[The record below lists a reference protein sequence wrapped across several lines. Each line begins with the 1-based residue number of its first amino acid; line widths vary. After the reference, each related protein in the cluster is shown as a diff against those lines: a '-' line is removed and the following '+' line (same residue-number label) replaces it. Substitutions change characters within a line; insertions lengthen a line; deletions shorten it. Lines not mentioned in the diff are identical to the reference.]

1 MPRLAVPELE
11 DHPAFPVVLRDAMT
25 GFLRVASEF
34 IGVSAV
40 AAPLVVE
47 AMDAVGSEQIV
58 DLCSGG
64 GGPVLSLVR
73 RLRERHGRAATA
85 TLTDK
90 FPNLAAFDRAERELP
105 DQVRGVRESIDAT
118 SVPDELRGV
127 RTIFNA
133 FHHLPPEVARAVL
146 ADAAQKRQPILS
158 FEFVERS
165 AQGLAVLG
173 LIPTAV
179 YALTPF
185 IRPTQLSTLA
195 LTYLVPVLPMTVLWD
210 GFASC
215 LRAYSV
221 RELEAMVAPLN
232 SAEYHFRVER
242 RRPPILP
249 GYVTCVVGM
258 PTRAAATR

>member
-25 GFLRVASEF
+25 GFLRVASEV

-40 AAPLVVE
+40 AAPLVEE

-73 RLRERHGRAATA
+73 RLRESHGRAAMA

-90 FPNLAAFDRAERELP
+90 FPNVAAFDRAERELP

-118 SVPDELRGV
+118 AVPDTLRGV

-195 LTYLVPVLPMTVLWD
+195 LTYVVPVLPMTILWD

-221 RELEAMVAPLN
+221 AELEAMVAPLN
-232 SAEYHFRVER
+232 SADYHFRIER